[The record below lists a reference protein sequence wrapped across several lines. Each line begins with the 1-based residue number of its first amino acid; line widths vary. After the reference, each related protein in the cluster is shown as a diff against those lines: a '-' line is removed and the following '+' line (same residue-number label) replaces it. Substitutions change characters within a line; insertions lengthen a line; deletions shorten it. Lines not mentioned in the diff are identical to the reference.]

1 MANDDWKSFIKL
13 SLFKLSNSEKRIA
26 DLLLSGRVNPQI
38 HSITFVA
45 NKANT
50 APSMVNK
57 MCRKCGIDGWKML
70 RVLAFSDAFSNQNK
84 SDEFKSNIFDAE
96 YFYLQNLIMQKEKY
110 ILETIDKITER
121 MRFAHRVLLIA
132 NGSTYFIAKILE
144 EKFSKLGIN
153 VHTHYFNVEGLV
165 LHKKDFVVFMTISG
179 KVNLQTFDM
188 QQILKKAANSLITF
202 GDAWNEVSGPQVFMG
217 ISRKFKS
224 LEKPFRT
231 YTDSLYI
238 RIINL
243 IINSW
248 IKNYEV
254 EKHILEKQEFFN
266 C

>member
-26 DLLLSGRVNPQI
+26 DLLLIGRVNPQI

-70 RVLAFSDAFSNQNK
+70 KVLAFSDAFSNQNK

-96 YFYLQNLIMQKEKY
+96 YFYLQNLIMQKERY

-121 MRFAHRVLLIA
+121 MRKSQRVLLVA

-144 EKFSKLGIN
+144 KKLSKLGLNI
-153 VHTHYFNVEGLV
+153 HTFDFHVDGLAF
-165 LHKKDFVVFMTISG
+165 HKKDFVIFMSVSG
-179 KVNLQTFDM
+179 YINLTTFNV
-188 QQILKKAANSLITF
+188 QYILNSATTSLITF
-202 GDAWNEVSGPQVFMG
+202 GNMWPNVDGPQIYLGVT
-217 ISRKFKS
+217 RKFGS
-224 LEKPFRT
+224 IDKPFKT
-231 YTDSLYI
+231 HTDALYLK
-238 RIINL
+238 IINL
-243 IINSW
+243 VVKSW
-248 IKNYEV
+248 VEHYEREV
-254 EKHILEKQEFFN
+254 EIIEGLDKFAS
-266 C
+266 